1 MNVKINAFVSNENL
15 TEQEAIFQALNMV
28 VVKDKQNELSDKDV
42 VTKLYFIAPKLGKI
56 LVVVN
61 NADRDALGVPSN
73 ILANT
78 NIADYP
84 LERLPAQI
92 IDYSELIIKFGTHM
106 SGESIL
112 NVGQSMAEKSALRIM
127 PFKIPVV
134 KVINYNTDV
143 QDFLILPSVFG
154 ANIFT
159 NLSGIV
165 NNGDSSVG
173 TFIIENGGKTPEQVE
188 AERLAT
194 IEAERLEAQR
204 LEAERLALI
213 EAVRLA
219 KLASVGTIVNGKLV
233 VNEAM
238 LKTMIVNKED
248 VTNIDT
254 SLVTNMNSLFHTID
268 FNQDISGWDVSNVT
282 DMAGMFY
289 ATKFNRDISGWDVSN
304 VKFMSSMFCMT
315 TLFNQ
320 DISGWDVSSVTD
332 MRNMF
337 SSSLAFNKNLSNWC
351 VAKIPSLPEKFS
363 LNSKLSPSNLPKWGT
378 CPRGEILV

>member
-28 VVKDKQNELSDKDV
+28 VLKDAQNELSDKDV

-92 IDYSELIIKFGTHM
+92 IDYSELIIKLGTHM

-112 NVGQSMAEKSALRIM
+112 NVGQSMAEKSALSVM

-143 QDFLILPSVFG
+143 QDFLILPSAFG

-165 NNGDSSVG
+165 NNGNSDIG
-173 TFIIENGGKTPEQVE
+173 TFIVANGGKTPEQVE
-188 AERLAT
+188 AERLEAQRV
-194 IEAERLEAQR
+194 EAERLEAER
-204 LEAERLALI
+204 LELEKNKLI
-213 EAVRLA
+213 L
-219 KLASVGTIVNGKLV
+219 LASESRTNWNNAFKQSTFTWGVERHLVVPLNSGIYSFNCTHEHYWVGT
-233 VNEAM
+233 M
-238 LKTMIVNKED
+238 
-248 VTNIDT
+248 
-254 SLVTNMNSLFHTID
+254 
-268 FNQDISGWDVSNVT
+268 QP
-282 DMAGMFY
+282 
-289 ATKFNRDISGWDVSN
+289 
-304 VKFMSSMFCMT
+304 
-315 TLFNQ
+315 
-320 DISGWDVSSVTD
+320 
-332 MRNMF
+332 
-337 SSSLAFNKNLSNWC
+337 FNKLSAVING
-351 VAKIPSLPEKFS
+351 VHYEGAIIRSGDNFSVS
-363 LNSKLSPSNLPKWGT
+363 LNTDTKKINLGGASFSFAQSDSYEVKIISEQPYAVNNLQST
-378 CPRGEILV
+378 IFTSV

>member
-28 VVKDKQNELSDKDV
+28 VLKDAQNELSDKDV

-61 NADRDALGVPSN
+61 NADRDALGVTSN

-92 IDYSELIIKFGTHM
+92 IDYSELIIKLGTHM

-112 NVGQSMAEKSALRIM
+112 NIAQSMAEKSALRIM

-134 KVINYNTDV
+134 KVINYNTDI
-143 QDFLILPSVFG
+143 QDFLVLPSAFG

-165 NNGDSSVG
+165 NNGDSAIG
-173 TFIIENGGKTPEQVE
+173 DFIIENGGKTPEQVE
-188 AERLAT
+188 VERLETERIEAERLAL

-204 LEAERLALI
+204 IEAERLEAERLELEKNKLI
-213 EAVRLA
+213 L
-219 KLASVGTIVNGKLV
+219 LASASRTNWNYAFKNSSFTWGIEKTIVVPPSSGIYSFNCTHEHYWGG
-233 VNEAM
+233 ATG
-238 LKTMIVNKED
+238 TMNP
-248 VTNIDT
+248 
-254 SLVTNMNSLFHTID
+254 
-268 FNQDISGWDVSNVT
+268 
-282 DMAGMFY
+282 
-289 ATKFNRDISGWDVSN
+289 FNRLSAFINGVYFQGAIVRSGTNFSVSLDTDTRKINLGGASFSFAQSDVYT
-304 VKFMSSMFCMT
+304 VK
-315 TLFNQ
+315 
-320 DISGWDVSSVTD
+320 IVSEQPYAV
-332 MRNMF
+332 N
-337 SSSLAFNKNLSNWC
+337 NLQST
-351 VAKIPSLPEKFS
+351 IFTS
-363 LNSKLSPSNLPKWGT
+363 
-378 CPRGEILV
+378 I